1 MSMKNIAIIT
11 ITLLFIGGGLLI
23 FLRSDEKDALENEP
37 EEVIE
42 EIDEELTKDIKDV
55 LVNAR
60 EINSLDDEVTMEK
73 FGEDFSLKFWE
84 KEGMMRMDVLFKG
97 RTMINLW
104 NREEKVGYLY
114 TAGDATATKIN
125 IEQAK
130 DIFSSSIKQ
139 WVEDSLY
146 YDLVV
151 IKKEKVD
158 NKDCFLV
165 KYDRKDGEVTMWV
178 WEEYGLPIKIVSE
191 EEWGVVEMFVE
202 NIEMSDIPD
211 TMFRLPLGIEII
223 EELIYF

>member
-1 MSMKNIAIIT
+1 MSIKNIAII
-11 ITLLFIGGGLLI
+11 ITALLFIGGGLLI
-23 FLRSDEKDALENEP
+23 FLKNDENDVLENEP
-37 EEVIE
+37 EEIIE
-42 EIDEELTKDIKDV
+42 EINEELTKDIKDV
-55 LVNAR
+55 LVSAR
-60 EINSLDDEVTMEK
+60 EVDSLVYDVTMKK

-104 NREEKVGYLY
+104 NKEEKIGYLY
-114 TAGDATATKIN
+114 TAGDTTATKIN

-151 IKKEKVD
+151 TKKEKVD

-165 KYDRKDGEVTMWV
+165 KYDKKNGGVTMWV

-191 EEWGVVEMFVE
+191 EEWGVVEIFVE
-202 NIEMSDIPD
+202 NIEIIDIPD
-211 TMFRLPLGIEII
+211 AVFNLPLGTKVI